1 MPIFVIH
8 VRAHDVEELFLMEPA
23 ITVFLEMESHLHN
36 QLDFQMSF
44 KKKQDDLLNQMR
56 NFMQNFHNGP
66 SIPPPGVEQE
76 PTEATKD
83 TKLPSNKD
91 IQPPSVQVQEKE
103 DPPQDSDIRQL
114 IRKECCIE
122 VAEEEKQKMEDTI
135 LDLFEICRQKK
146 LLCIHDNV
154 DDLIESALN
163 TKLLSIN
170 SNFQSFDKKD
180 ECEVTSED
188 KRECDVLVCENSSTI
203 DVCDNHSEILS
214 DFDNADDISSDDES
228 FEDIEYVDA
237 SLPDPEIDSVEEEN
251 DVHQEEEEVNLEEVQ
266 DVVLREKLVSINRLI
281 ANIESLNDNLTPDC
295 VLNSSA
301 SIPILEES
309 DYSLSLPEF
318 ETFCNHTEETRSGD
332 IHFLEA
338 LLIDDPIPFPINESS
353 DNPSIPR
360 PPLEPPDDEFEPE
373 VISAVMKNIDELNED
388 ESFDHGGE
396 IYISTKDED
405 VNYFP
410 FMLVMR
416 IFIPYLIHPEVSPL
430 FLSAE
435 SEDTIFD
442 PGISV

>member
-1 MPIFVIH
+1 MNQNVDFFGFDQIQTPQYPDIH
-8 VRAHDVEELFLMEPA
+8 SLSEENPFEAYTNANDANLNDLQFK
-23 ITVFLEMESHLHN
+23 FDNFQKN

-44 KKKQDDLLNQMR
+44 QKKQDDLLNQMR

-66 SIPPPGVEQE
+66 SIPPP
-76 PTEATKD
+76 
-83 TKLPSNKD
+83 
-91 IQPPSVQVQEKE
+91 EKE

-135 LDLFEICRQKK
+135 LDLFEICRQKE

-170 SNFQSFDKKD
+170 SNFQSFDKKEQEVKND
-180 ECEVTSED
+180 ILPISSECEVTSED

-214 DFDNADDISSDDES
+214 DFDNDDDISSDDKS

-237 SLPDPEIDSVEEEN
+237 SLPDPEIVSVEEEN

-266 DVVLREKLVSINRLI
+266 DVVPREKLVSINRLI

-295 VLNSSA
+295 VLTSFA

-318 ETFCNHTEETRSGD
+318 ETFCNHTEETRSGST
-332 IHFLEA
+332 ITHA
-338 LLIDDPIPFPINESS
+338 
-353 DNPSIPR
+353 DNSLPEYDSFR
-360 PPLEPPDDEFEPE
+360 FE
-373 VISAVMKNIDELNED
+373 I
-388 ESFDHGGE
+388 
-396 IYISTKDED
+396 
-405 VNYFP
+405 
-410 FMLVMR
+410 
-416 IFIPYLIHPEVSPL
+416 
-430 FLSAE
+430 
-435 SEDTIFD
+435 
-442 PGISV
+442 